1 MNLKAIRAIAIITG
15 LIGTTL
21 INRFMEGGVIFM
33 SLILIC
39 LLTSLFFTFKSFM
52 NLKTAPDAAMN
63 TLQLIKDCGAIAVA
77 VGVMGTLIGLIS
89 AFDIIEATGPV
100 APQIMVGGLKVAL
113 LCPLFGLF
121 TFGVSR
127 LASLIIR
134 VLVH

>member
-1 MNLKAIRAIAIITG
+1 MNLRAIRAMAIITG

-39 LLTSLFFTFKSFM
+39 LLTSLFFTFKSFT
-52 NLKTAPDAAMN
+52 NLKTAPGAAIN

-89 AFDIIEATGPV
+89 AFDIIEAHGTV
-100 APQIMVGGLKVAL
+100 APKIMAGGLKVAL

>member
-1 MNLKAIRAIAIITG
+1 MAVITG

>member
-1 MNLKAIRAIAIITG
+1 MAIITG